1 MGNKYFTNNMI
12 IYIEK
17 NIAKKISYD

>member
-1 MGNKYFTNNMI
+1 VHISKMKNEYFIDNMI

-17 NIAKKISYD
+17 NS